1 MVKRI
6 TCIVV
11 VCCSVVAAACA
22 QWTDSTHYY
31 VQLSSTN
38 SINKANNQSAFLF
51 NNGLRFSIQ
60 KERIRLNLN
69 NNWLYG
75 QQDSVKTN
83 NDYSASFDANF
94 YRANKRFFYWG
105 LANYNTSYSLRIKNQ
120 LLTGAGVAYSMLDN
134 DVAYINISDGL
145 LFDASSI
152 LENDIPIHYQTIRN
166 SFRLVYKFTIK
177 QFVIL
182 QGTNFYQPSLTS
194 GADFNIRL
202 NNDISFQLN
211 RWLSLKAALTYNR
224 INRTDSENLLFTY
237 GLAFE
242 RYF

>member
-6 TCIVV
+6 ACIVMG
-11 VCCSVVAAACA
+11 CCWVVAVACA

-31 VQLSSTN
+31 VQLSATN
-38 SINKANNQSAFLF
+38 SINKTNNQSAFLF

-75 QQDSVKTN
+75 RQDGATTN

-94 YRANKRFFYWG
+94 YRTSGRFFYWG

-120 LLTGAGVAYSMLDN
+120 LLTGAGVAYSMLDS
-134 DVAYINISDGL
+134 DVAYLNISDGL

-166 SFRLVYKFTIK
+166 SFRLVYKFTIR
-177 QFVIL
+177 QFVVL
-182 QGTNFYQPSLTS
+182 QGTNFYQPSLTKGS
-194 GADFNIRL
+194 DFNIRL

-211 RWLSLKAALTYNR
+211 RGLSLKAALTYNR